1 MSSEDIF
8 TIAIDGP
15 AGSGKGTIAK
25 QLSQELKLNYL
36 DSGAIYRILGFH
48 LKENNIPIENDA
60 LVKERIQ
67 KAKIQFIEDIIYLND
82 RDVTD
87 AIRTESIAKMAS
99 LIAAKKTVRESILDL
114 QRSFLQKPGLVAEGR
129 DMGTVVFPEAKHKF
143 FLTATVEERA
153 SRRYK
158 QLISKG
164 FDVSMAD
171 LVVEIQERDFRDT
184 NRTISPLVPAANAVI
199 IDTTELS
206 PNQVIEFILG
216 DI

>member
-1 MSSEDIF
+1 MNLI
-8 TIAIDGP
+8 TIDGP

-67 KAKIQFIEDIIYLND
+67 KAKIQFIEDTIYLND

-143 FLTATVEERA
+143 FLKATVEERA

-164 FDVSMAD
+164 FDVNIAD

-206 PNQVIEFILG
+206 PSQVIEFILG

>member
-1 MSSEDIF
+1 MNLI
-8 TIAIDGP
+8 TIDGP

-67 KAKIQFIEDIIYLND
+67 KAKIQFIEDTIYLND

-153 SRRYK
+153 IRRYK

-206 PNQVIEFILG
+206 PSQVIEFILG

>member
-1 MSSEDIF
+1 MNLI
-8 TIAIDGP
+8 TIDGP

-36 DSGAIYRILGFH
+36 DSGAIYRILGFY
-48 LKENNIPIENDA
+48 LKENNIPIDNDA
-60 LVKERIQ
+60 LVKESIL
-67 KAKIQFIEDIIYLND
+67 KAKIQFIEDTIYLND

-114 QRSFLQKPGLVAEGR
+114 QRSFLKKPGLVAEGR
-129 DMGTVVFPEAKHKF
+129 DMGTVVFPEAKYKF

-153 SRRYK
+153 RRGYK

-164 FDVSMAD
+164 FDVNIPD
-171 LVVEIQERDFRDT
+171 LVVEIQERDFRDI

-199 IDTTELS
+199 IDTTKLS
-206 PNQVIEFILG
+206 PSQAVEFILG
-216 DI
+216 NI

>member
-1 MSSEDIF
+1 MNLI
-8 TIAIDGP
+8 TIDGP

-67 KAKIQFIEDIIYLND
+67 KAKIQFMEDIIYLND

-206 PNQVIEFILG
+206 PSQVIEFILG

>member
-1 MSSEDIF
+1 MNLI
-8 TIAIDGP
+8 TIDGP

-36 DSGAIYRILGFH
+36 DSGAIYRILGLH

-164 FDVSMAD
+164 FDVTIHD

-206 PNQVIEFILG
+206 PSQVIEFILG

>member
-1 MSSEDIF
+1 MNLI
-8 TIAIDGP
+8 TIDGP

-48 LKENNIPIENDA
+48 LKENNIPIDNDA

-206 PNQVIEFILG
+206 PSQVIEFILG

>member
-1 MSSEDIF
+1 MNLI
-8 TIAIDGP
+8 TIDGP

-67 KAKIQFIEDIIYLND
+67 KAKIQFIEDTIYLND

-87 AIRTESIAKMAS
+87 VIRTESIAKMAS

-164 FDVSMAD
+164 FDVSIAD

-184 NRTISPLVPAANAVI
+184 NRTISPLVPADNAVI
-199 IDTTELS
+199 IDSTELS
-206 PNQVIEFILG
+206 PSQVIEFILG

>member
-1 MSSEDIF
+1 MNLI
-8 TIAIDGP
+8 TIDGP

-67 KAKIQFIEDIIYLND
+67 KAKIQFIENTIYLND

-87 AIRTESIAKMAS
+87 VIRTESIAKMAS

-206 PNQVIEFILG
+206 PSQVIEFILG

>member
-1 MSSEDIF
+1 MNLI
-8 TIAIDGP
+8 TIDGP

-67 KAKIQFIEDIIYLND
+67 NAKIQFIEDTIYLND

-87 AIRTESIAKMAS
+87 VIRTESIAKMAS

-114 QRSFLQKPGLVAEGR
+114 QRSFLKKPGLVAEGR

-164 FDVSMAD
+164 FDVSIAD

-206 PNQVIEFILG
+206 PSQVIEFILG

>member
-1 MSSEDIF
+1 MNLI
-8 TIAIDGP
+8 TIDGP

-67 KAKIQFIEDIIYLND
+67 KAKIQFIEDTIYLND

-129 DMGTVVFPEAKHKF
+129 DMGTVVFPEAKYKF

-206 PNQVIEFILG
+206 PSQVIEFILG

>member
-1 MSSEDIF
+1 MNLI
-8 TIAIDGP
+8 TIDGP

-48 LKENNIPIENDA
+48 LKKNNIPIDNDA
-60 LVKERIQ
+60 LVKESIL
-67 KAKIQFIEDIIYLND
+67 KAKIQFIEDTIYLND

-114 QRSFLQKPGLVAEGR
+114 QRSFLKKPGLVAEGR
-129 DMGTVVFPEAKHKF
+129 DMGTVVFPEAKFKF

-164 FDVSMAD
+164 FDVSIAD
-171 LVVEIQERDFRDT
+171 LVVELQERDFRDT

-206 PNQVIEFILG
+206 PSQVVEFILG
-216 DI
+216 NI

>member
-1 MSSEDIF
+1 MNLI
-8 TIAIDGP
+8 TIDGP

-25 QLSQELKLNYL
+25 QLSQELNLNYL

-60 LVKERIQ
+60 LVKESIQ
-67 KAKIQFIEDIIYLND
+67 KAKIQFIDDTIYLND

-99 LIAAKKTVRESILDL
+99 IIAANKTVRENILDL
-114 QRSFLQKPGLVAEGR
+114 QRSFLKKPGLVAEGR
-129 DMGTVVFPEAKHKF
+129 DMGTVVFPEAKYKF

-206 PNQVIEFILG
+206 PSQVIDFILG

>member
-1 MSSEDIF
+1 MNLI
-8 TIAIDGP
+8 TIDGP

-67 KAKIQFIEDIIYLND
+67 KAKIQFIEDTIYLND

-87 AIRTESIAKMAS
+87 AIRTETIAKIAS

-164 FDVSMAD
+164 FDVNMID

-206 PNQVIEFILG
+206 PSQVIEFILG

>member
-1 MSSEDIF
+1 MNLI
-8 TIAIDGP
+8 TIDGP

-67 KAKIQFIEDIIYLND
+67 KAKIQFIENTIYLND

-206 PNQVIEFILG
+206 PCQVIEFILG

>member
-1 MSSEDIF
+1 MNLI
-8 TIAIDGP
+8 TIDGP

-36 DSGAIYRILGFH
+36 DSGAIYRILGFF

-67 KAKIQFIEDIIYLND
+67 KAKIQFIEDTIYLND

-164 FDVSMAD
+164 FGVSIAD

>member
-1 MSSEDIF
+1 MNLI
-8 TIAIDGP
+8 TIDGP

-48 LKENNIPIENDA
+48 LKKNNIPIDNDA
-60 LVKERIQ
+60 LVKESIL
-67 KAKIQFIEDIIYLND
+67 KAKIQFIEDTIYLND

-114 QRSFLQKPGLVAEGR
+114 QRSFLKKPGLVAEGR
-129 DMGTVVFPEAKHKF
+129 DMGTVVFPEAKFKF

-164 FDVSMAD
+164 FDVSIPD
-171 LVVEIQERDFRDT
+171 LVVELQERDFRDT

-206 PNQVIEFILG
+206 PSQVINFILG

>member
-1 MSSEDIF
+1 MNLI
-8 TIAIDGP
+8 TIDGP

-67 KAKIQFIEDIIYLND
+67 KAKIQFIEDTIYLND

-153 SRRYK
+153 IRRYK

>member
-1 MSSEDIF
+1 MNLI
-8 TIAIDGP
+8 TIDGP

-67 KAKIQFIEDIIYLND
+67 KAKIQFIEDTIYLND

-129 DMGTVVFPEAKHKF
+129 DMGTVVFPEAKYKF

-164 FDVSMAD
+164 FDVSIAD

-206 PNQVIEFILG
+206 PSQVIEFILG

>member
-1 MSSEDIF
+1 MNLI
-8 TIAIDGP
+8 TIDGP

-67 KAKIQFIEDIIYLND
+67 KAKIQFIEDTIYLND

-164 FDVSMAD
+164 FDVSITD

-206 PNQVIEFILG
+206 PSQVIEFILG

>member
-1 MSSEDIF
+1 MNLI
-8 TIAIDGP
+8 TIDGP

-60 LVKERIQ
+60 LVKESIQ
-67 KAKIQFIEDIIYLND
+67 KAKIQFTGDTVYLND

-206 PNQVIEFILG
+206 PSQVIEFILG

>member
-1 MSSEDIF
+1 MNLI
-8 TIAIDGP
+8 TIDGP
-15 AGSGKGTIAK
+15 AGSGKGTISK

-48 LKENNIPIENDA
+48 LKENNIPIEDDV

-67 KAKIQFIEDIIYLND
+67 KAKIQFIEGTIYLND

-114 QRSFLQKPGLVAEGR
+114 QRSFLKKPGLVAEGR
-129 DMGTVVFPEAKHKF
+129 DMGTVVFPEAKYKF

-164 FDVSMAD
+164 FDVSMSD

>member
-1 MSSEDIF
+1 MNLI
-8 TIAIDGP
+8 TIDGP

-67 KAKIQFIEDIIYLND
+67 KAKIQFIENTIYLND

-184 NRTISPLVPAANAVI
+184 NRTISPLVPADNAVI
-199 IDTTELS
+199 IDSTELS
-206 PNQVIEFILG
+206 PSQVIEFILG

>member
-1 MSSEDIF
+1 MNLI
-8 TIAIDGP
+8 TIDGP

-36 DSGAIYRILGFH
+36 DSGAIYRILGFY
-48 LKENNIPIENDA
+48 LNENNTPIENDA

-67 KAKIQFIEDIIYLND
+67 KAKIQFIEDTIYLND

-164 FDVSMAD
+164 FDVSMSD

-206 PNQVIEFILG
+206 PSQVIEFILG

>member
-1 MSSEDIF
+1 MNLI
-8 TIAIDGP
+8 TIDGP
-15 AGSGKGTIAK
+15 AGSGKGPIAK

-48 LKENNIPIENDA
+48 LKENNIPIEDDA

-129 DMGTVVFPEAKHKF
+129 DMGTVVFPEAKYKF

-164 FDVSMAD
+164 FDVSMSD

-206 PNQVIEFILG
+206 PSQVIEFILG